1 MTGSKF
7 LEEGGLDKKNIINN
21 FFFLWGR
28 WGLGPLGPSL
38 CKFARICINHV
49 KSKYPSYYMI
59 HISNTCNNLLELYAI
74 SHSDF

>member
-28 WGLGPLGPSL
+28 GAWVPWVRPYVSL
-38 CKFARICINHV
+38 PGFV
-49 KSKYPSYYMI
+49 
-59 HISNTCNNLLELYAI
+59 
-74 SHSDF
+74 